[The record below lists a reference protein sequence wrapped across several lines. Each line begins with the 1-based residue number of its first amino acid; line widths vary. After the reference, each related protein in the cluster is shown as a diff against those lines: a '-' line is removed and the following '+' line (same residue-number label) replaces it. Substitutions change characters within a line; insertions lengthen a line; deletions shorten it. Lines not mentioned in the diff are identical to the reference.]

1 MSQAI
6 EAALASAL
14 LQSLWQGAALGLIAA
29 ALFALLARRSAAL
42 RHALGMVV
50 LVAMAVAPLLTFV
63 TMIGAPSDRVAG
75 DLAIRP
81 AGVPLPPLAILSGTT
96 AVGVPL
102 WLGWLWIA
110 GVALMAARLAGGWA
124 MLRRLD
130 TRAFES
136 LPPAWQARAD
146 SLRRTL
152 GIRRQVAIRLL
163 HDSVLP
169 CTARALRPVIWLPV
183 SILTR
188 LSPEQIEALIAHE
201 LAHIRRLDWIWNG
214 LQCAVETLL
223 FYHPAVWWLSRRI
236 RAERENACDDLA
248 VAACGDPIVLAE
260 ALSRLERLRMP
271 GFRFALPANG
281 GLLMNRIKRLLSPEA
296 PPTLRWGVPLG
307 LIALVGT
314 GVVLAGQAGPAGAR
328 ARDGMSFWGRLVG
341 NTMEIH
347 DTVDGRQR
355 LYKRSTDIHG
365 RTYESYEVDG
375 RPAPIDAG
383 VRRWVHDAQI
393 VPPPPLPPEPPL
405 PPPPFIETAAYQA
418 AATAV
423 SSDPRLIKAIGQ
435 PVSVLG
441 TKGPSYLDDNRADM
455 TIALWGPKG
464 EARLHAVGTRKGDA
478 WEFQQ
483 LEVRPE
489 TGVGFDLATPR

>member
-1 MSQAI
+1 MSQTI
-6 EAALASAL
+6 ETALATAL

-29 ALFALLARRSAAL
+29 ALFVLLARRSAAL
-42 RHALGMVV
+42 RHMIGMIV
-50 LVAMAVAPLLTFV
+50 LVAMTTAPVLTFL
-63 TMIGAPSDRVAG
+63 TMTGTHGDTASGTPAIGSAG
-75 DLAIRP
+75 L
-81 AGVPLPPLAILSGTT
+81 PLPPLTALSGAT
-96 AVGVPL
+96 AADAPL

-110 GVALMAARLAGGWA
+110 GVALMAIRLAGGWA

-130 TRAFES
+130 TRAFEP
-136 LPPAWQARAD
+136 LPPLWQARAD
-146 SLRRTL
+146 ALRRTI

-169 CTARALRPVIWLPV
+169 CTARALRPVIWLPLSV
-183 SILTR
+183 LTR
-188 LSPEQIEALIAHE
+188 LTPEQIEALIAHE

-236 RAERENACDDLA
+236 RAEREHACDDLA

-260 ALSRLERLRMP
+260 ALSTLERLRMP

-281 GLLMNRIKRLLSPEA
+281 GHLMNRIKRLLSPET

-314 GVVLAGQAGPAGAR
+314 GAVLAGQAGPAGAR
-328 ARDGMSFWGRLVG
+328 ERDGMSFWGRLVG

-355 LYKRSTDIHG
+355 LYKRSIDING
-365 RTYESYEVDG
+365 RTYESYSVDG

-383 VRRWVHDAQI
+383 VRRWIHDAQI
-393 VPPPPLPPEPPL
+393 VPPPPLPPAPPL
-405 PPPPFIETAAYQA
+405 PPPPFIGTAAYQA
-418 AATAV
+418 ATGAV
-423 SSDPRLIKAIGQ
+423 SSDPRVIRAIGQ
-435 PVSVLG
+435 PVSAIG
-441 TKGPSYLDDNRADM
+441 TKGPSYLDDYRTDM
-455 TIALWGPKG
+455 TISLWGSKG
-464 EARLHAVGTRKGDA
+464 KARLHAVGTRTGDV
-478 WEFQQ
+478 WEFQR
-483 LEVRPE
+483 LEVAPE
-489 TGVGFDLATPR
+489 TGASFDLASR